1 MSTSNNNEKGNIN
14 SNNKTYRIHNLDD
27 YVIIRFSKFVC
38 KMFIGYQSSSRIYP
52 YSDLY
57 HYKQYYLTQLREDL
71 EYLLNST
78 SINFNVI
85 AISVTRII
93 KGKTPINSL
102 NLINYSSHEFS
113 STESLTGGGILLCIC
128 NHLSYI

>member
-57 HYKQYYLTQLREDL
+57 HYK
-71 EYLLNST
+71 
-78 SINFNVI
+78 
-85 AISVTRII
+85 
-93 KGKTPINSL
+93 
-102 NLINYSSHEFS
+102 
-113 STESLTGGGILLCIC
+113 
-128 NHLSYI
+128 